1 MPLNV
6 LGLLPVVN
14 TKHGLI
20 PAVQV
25 AFRSDPQQSRRS
37 VALVDETPLRA
48 AGSGAYGLVT
58 SYSLS

>member
-14 TKHGLI
+14 TKHGLV
-20 PAVQV
+20 PAVQLT
-25 AFRSDPQQSRRS
+25 FRSDAQQSRRS

-48 AGSGAYGLVT
+48 AGSGASGVVT
-58 SYSLS
+58 SYSWS